1 MQTAIQKIGDTSLL
15 VTPDGKPIPHK
26 DAEQPTL
33 HIMPKLY
40 IPYSDIG
47 LGNITL
53 FGASV
58 LPFGK
63 NGEQGKDF
71 INILPEDVR
80 LTHPVPNI
88 RFVIAGTSDRRM
100 GWEIP
105 IDPNRPP
112 QQIQLLW
119 WVETSTEDRIIEH
132 YFDLEFELTQQGN
145 VFSMASLNFAVGE
158 EPRAVSFIDPR
169 DVSEAS
175 TRNDPSYQIGYLDD
189 RVIIR
194 QSNQIRSCAWSDLG
208 LEEFEN
214 AVYLRD
220 TEPVATFKT
229 HLEEFASDACIE
241 MPAHVLKE
249 AISRAKTI
257 ADSQEEFW
265 FGEKQYEHC
274 PGLQHICQWWNNN
287 APNPEYRRAV
297 NIYLWVRV
305 EDDSEY
311 WAGWYEC
318 PNIEIGTLSPDRCAK
333 VGQHI
338 IVEFLQGHGSY
349 TPIGRNGFMVWGVDG
364 EPFWDVG
371 APLDQADEAY
381 YGHGML
387 KGFSERFPMAWEQ
400 LQSFGVNSAY
410 QDVSK
415 LNFNILEVPDLDDLD
430 ESSYI
435 QQPND

>member
-1 MQTAIQKIGDTSLL
+1 MQTAKQKIGDSYLL
-15 VTPDGKPIPHK
+15 VTPDGKPVPHK
-26 DAEQPTL
+26 DAEQPTF

-40 IPYSDIG
+40 NPCSDIG
-47 LGNITL
+47 LEEITL
-53 FGASV
+53 FSADM

-63 NGEQGKDF
+63 SGNVETDYL
-71 INILPEDVR
+71 NVLPKDVR
-80 LTHPVPNI
+80 LTNPMPNI
-88 RFVIAGTSDRRM
+88 SYVVAGIQERKM

-105 IDPNRPP
+105 IDTSQPP
-112 QQIQLLW
+112 QQLRLW
-119 WVETSTEDRIIEH
+119 WLVETSTEDIIIEH
-132 YFDLEFELTQQGN
+132 YLDLEFELTQQGN
-145 VFSMASLNFAVGE
+145 VFSMESLNYARGDD
-158 EPRAVSFIDPR
+158 PRAVSCIDPGQAR
-169 DVSEAS
+169 EFF

-194 QSNQIRSCAWSDLG
+194 QSNTIRSCAWSDLG

-241 MPAHVLKE
+241 MPAHILKE
-249 AISRAKTI
+249 AISQAQDI
-257 ADSQEEFW
+257 AEKEEEFW
-265 FGEKQYEHC
+265 LGENQYEHC
-274 PGLQHICQWWNNN
+274 PGLQHICQWWNHN

-318 PNIEIGTLSPDRCAK
+318 LNIEIGNLSHERCAR

-338 IVEFLQGHGSY
+338 IVEFLQGHGAY
-349 TPIGRNGFMVWGVDG
+349 TPIGSNGFMVWGVDG

-387 KGFSERFPMAWEQ
+387 KDFSERFPMAFQ
-400 LQSFGVNSAY
+400 ALG
-410 QDVSK
+410 
-415 LNFNILEVPDLDDLD
+415 
-430 ESSYI
+430 
-435 QQPND
+435 